1 MICGAGRARIGVV
14 LRYIPHGG
22 IYLNT
27 ERARE
32 EPAMTNHEYLVTGMT
47 CGHCEHA
54 VRDEVSQIPGVTAIE
69 VSAATGLLTVTAD
82 TLDDSAV
89 LSAVDEAG
97 YQAARL

>member
-1 MICGAGRARIGVV
+1 MGV
-14 LRYIPHGG
+14 LH
-22 IYLNT
+22 T
-27 ERARE
+27 AERARE

-82 TLDDSAV
+82 ALDDDAV